1 MRSARVDRRAGVT
14 LAELLVVIVILGLTA
29 GVAGMAGSALRAPP
43 ESDLAG
49 TIRRQRAAAI
59 RLGVPQMALIPLD
72 GPERSPTVIR
82 FLPDGR
88 VLGPGIDQWT
98 GALRLAK
105 EDSTP

>member
-29 GVAGMAGSALRAPP
+29 GVAGMAVSALRTPP
-43 ESDLAG
+43 VGDLAS

-59 RLGVPQMALIPLD
+59 RLGVSQMALIPLD

-88 VLGPGIDQWT
+88 VLGPGIDPWT
-98 GALRLAK
+98 GALRHAK
-105 EDSTP
+105 GDSTP